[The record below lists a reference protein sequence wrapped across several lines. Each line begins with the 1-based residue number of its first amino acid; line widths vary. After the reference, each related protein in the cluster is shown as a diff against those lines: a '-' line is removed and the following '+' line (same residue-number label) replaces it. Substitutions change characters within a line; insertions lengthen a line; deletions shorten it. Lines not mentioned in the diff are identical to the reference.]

1 MSMLLTRAKVKA
13 EKVADVE
20 AGIKRLVPAFEQANL
35 NGRYAW
41 FRLGDGVTFVILT
54 EFEEGATRST
64 GPEST
69 REYQAFEEILKTAV
83 EGKPTSEPL
92 TMIESYRVF

>member
-20 AGIKRLVPAFEQANL
+20 AGIKRLVPAFEQAHL

-41 FRLGDGVTFVILT
+41 FRLDDGVTFVILT
-54 EFEEGATRST
+54 EFEQGAT
-64 GPEST
+64 PPPNVP
-69 REYQAFEEILKTAV
+69 EYQAFTEILKTAV
-83 EGKPTSEPL
+83 DGKPTSEPL
-92 TMIESYRVF
+92 TVIESYHVF